1 MSTDVT
7 AVAGFPKFVYKY
19 SLLKCEIRHHQT
31 ICMMVVYESEFV
43 NFIRNEKETFELCLI
58 Y

>member
-7 AVAGFPKFVYKY
+7 AGAGFPKFVYKY
-19 SLLKCEIRHHQT
+19 SLLKCEIRHHQ
-31 ICMMVVYESEFV
+31 MHDVVYESEFV